1 MRIKNEARALIY
13 LLLWVMLH
21 IVAAALVF
29 ALTLAIEVRLETRI
43 VSVTGF
49 ATLVTLV
56 VAGLALCF
64 EGVVGRLL
72 FGKRVTGKLPLWIKI
87 SLGIGLSLGLAIA
100 ICDGI
105 QARQNELPPTYV
117 EPASV
122 QMFKN
127 IKVPT
132 PEEIGHLRQLSQQRS
147 PASQQ

>member
-1 MRIKNEARALIY
+1 MRI
-13 LLLWVMLH
+13 LLWILSRCVLA
-21 IVAAALVF
+21 VLVF
-29 ALTLAIEVRLETRI
+29 ALTFVIEMRFETRI

-56 VAGLALCF
+56 CAGIGLCF
-64 EGVVGRLL
+64 DGVVDRLL
-72 FGKRVTGKLPLWIKI
+72 FGRQVTGKLPLWIKI
-87 SLGIGLSLGLAIA
+87 LLGIGLSLGLAIA
-100 ICDGI
+100 IWDGI
-105 QARQNELPPTYV
+105 EARQNESPPTYV

-132 PEEIGHLRQLSQQRS
+132 PEEIDHLRQLSQQRS